1 MQRLQWDKDIL
12 FLIFKVILIFLLVL
26 FQFLSS
32 EKLQFLQKNTS
43 SYSIRTDCEELGGE
57 HRNRQKIMDYFNI
70 KQNYYTG
77 NFVQCLQEIEK
88 FSKVTDNTLLFYKAK
103 TLLALG
109 QYQSQDPTSKLGKV
123 LDLYVQ
129 FLDTKN
135 IEELE
140 NLLKD
145 KQNSPYELYLL
156 ATAQAILG
164 DLDKSLETCVEG
176 IDNDEAEGTTELL
189 LLAIEVALLN
199 NNVSTA
205 STIFDNYTNAIED
218 TVSGD
223 NEMILNLAE
232 SYIKFAT
239 NKETATSNF
248 YYYEEL
254 SQTFPTWKTQL
265 GLLNLHLQQRNIAE
279 AQGIVELLLSDY
291 YSVEQ
296 KENAVLYKP
305 TFLANQITLA
315 LMQGLDTEDL
325 TNQLVKLDHEHAFI
339 KHHQEIDA
347 KFDELVRKYDTSN

>member
-1 MQRLQWDKDIL
+1 M
-12 FLIFKVILIFLLVL
+12 
-26 FQFLSS
+26 
-32 EKLQFLQKNTS
+32 
-43 SYSIRTDCEELGGE
+43 
-57 HRNRQKIMDYFNI
+57 
-70 KQNYYTG
+70 
-77 NFVQCLQEIEK
+77 
-88 FSKVTDNTLLFYKAK
+88 
-103 TLLALG
+103 
-109 QYQSQDPTSKLGKV
+109 
-123 LDLYVQ
+123 
-129 FLDTKN
+129 
-135 IEELE
+135 
-140 NLLKD
+140 LKD

-296 KENAVLYKP
+296 KRKRRIVQTYFLSKP
-305 TFLANQITLA
+305 NYACSYA
-315 LMQGLDTEDL
+315 
-325 TNQLVKLDHEHAFI
+325 
-339 KHHQEIDA
+339 
-347 KFDELVRKYDTSN
+347 RS